1 MEVGI
6 TGKHGGM
13 GGGVWY
19 VGRVG
24 SYHFEALVFTES
36 SQYGVGGYHVE
47 ALVFT
52 EPSQYGIDGGQVSK
66 LYVWAVGQRGKR
78 GKALVVYE
86 RGWEL
91 EPDEDVRVVV
101 ETLVAELSR
110 RERKG
115 RQTEE

>member
-1 MEVGI
+1 MEVRI

-19 VGRVG
+19 VGRVEKL
-24 SYHFEALVFTES
+24 HF
-36 SQYGVGGYHVE
+36 E

-66 LYVWAVGQRGKR
+66 LYLWAGPKKKR
-78 GKALVVYE
+78 GKALAVYE

-91 EPDEDVRVVV
+91 EPEEAMRAVV
-101 ETLVAELSR
+101 EVLVAELSR
-110 RERKG
+110 REREG
-115 RQTEE
+115 RQEE

>member
-1 MEVGI
+1 MEIRI

-19 VGRVG
+19 VGRVEKR
-24 SYHFEALVFTES
+24 HF
-36 SQYGVGGYHVE
+36 E

-66 LYVWAVGQRGKR
+66 LHVWEGPKRKR
-78 GKALVVYE
+78 GKALAVYE

-91 EPDEDVRVVV
+91 EPGEEVRQVVK
-101 ETLVAELSR
+101 TLVAELSR
-110 RERKG
+110 REREG
-115 RQTEE
+115 RQEE

>member
-1 MEVGI
+1 MEVRI

-13 GGGVWY
+13 GGGIWY

-24 SYHFEALVFTES
+24 S
-36 SQYGVGGYHVE
+36 YHVE

-52 EPSQYGIDGGQVSK
+52 EPSQYGIGGGQVSK
-66 LYVWAVGQRGKR
+66 LFVWAGPKKKR

-91 EPDEDVRVVV
+91 EPGEDVRPVV
-101 ETLVAELSR
+101 ESVVAELSR
-110 RERKG
+110 RERDG

>member
-1 MEVGI
+1 MEVRI

-36 SQYGVGGYHVE
+36 SQYGVGG
-47 ALVFT
+47 
-52 EPSQYGIDGGQVSK
+52 GQVSK
-66 LYVWAVGQRGKR
+66 LYLWEGTKRTR
-78 GKALVVYE
+78 GKALAVYE

-91 EPDEDVRVVV
+91 EPDEDVRVIV
-101 ETLVAELSR
+101 EGLVAELSR
-110 RERKG
+110 REREG
-115 RQTEE
+115 RQAEE

>member
-1 MEVGI
+1 MEVRI

-13 GGGVWY
+13 GGGIWY
-19 VGRVG
+19 TGRVG
-24 SYHFEALVFTES
+24 DYHFEALVF
-36 SQYGVGGYHVE
+36 
-47 ALVFT
+47 A

-66 LYVWAVGQRGKR
+66 LFVWAGPKRKR

-91 EPDEDVRVVV
+91 EPDEEVRPVV
-101 ETLVAELSR
+101 EMLVEELSR
-110 RERKG
+110 REREG

>member
-1 MEVGI
+1 MEVRI

-13 GGGVWY
+13 GGGAWY
-19 VGRVG
+19 VGRAG
-24 SYHFEALVFTES
+24 DYHF
-36 SQYGVGGYHVE
+36 E

-66 LYVWAVGQRGKR
+66 LYVWAGPKRKR

-91 EPDEDVRVVV
+91 EPDEEVRPVV
-101 ETLVAELSR
+101 EMLVEELSR
-110 RERKG
+110 REREG
-115 RQTEE
+115 RQAEE